1 MPAFEYAIAL
11 TGGIATG
18 KSSAAKL
25 FNAWGFEIIDLDA
38 IAHQVLNAQQE
49 KIAALFGAAYINK
62 SGIDR
67 KALGKLVFSD
77 VNQRKKLEALLHPII
92 QKEAASRAKVLD
104 MMAGS
109 YLVDIPLFFEFQ
121 GYPITRTIVV
131 YAPREVQLQRLMRR
145 DGYSVKEA
153 EQRLDAQM
161 DIEKKREQATF
172 VIDNSGDL
180 SQLKNECQRVKALIL

>member
-131 YAPREVQLQRLMRR
+131 YAPREVQLQRLMWR

>member
-62 SGIDR
+62 SGVDR